1 MADLGLTHIRR
12 RWTNGTTGNAPIAA
26 IPWAISRFFS
36 VAFGFA
42 RRAIPLFLILAET

>member
-1 MADLGLTHIRR
+1 MADLGLMHIRR

-26 IPWAISRFFS
+26 IPLAISRFFS

-42 RRAIPLFLILAET
+42 PPVIPRFLF